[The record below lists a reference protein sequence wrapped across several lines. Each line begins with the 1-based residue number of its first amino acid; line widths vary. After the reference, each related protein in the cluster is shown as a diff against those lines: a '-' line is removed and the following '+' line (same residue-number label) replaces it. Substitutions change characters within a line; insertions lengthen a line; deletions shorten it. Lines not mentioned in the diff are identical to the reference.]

1 MQPNLVSGHEIGR
14 DRDEWNVEILDAERS
29 EQSSQL
35 RDDLRALDH
44 AAAPQIKIEI
54 ADNLAS
60 IERESPFLEPV
71 ELPGE
76 IASADQRAGRAT
88 RHDIEGN
95 ADTRQG
101 ANSAD
106 VRPTPR
112 DAAAQRKP
120 HLVATRH
127 TG

>member
-14 DRDEWNVEILDAERS
+14 DRDEWNMEILDAQRPK
-29 EQSSQL
+29 QSSQL

-60 IERESPFLEPV
+60 VERERPFLEPV

-76 IASADQRAGRAT
+76 MASADQRARRAT

-95 ADTRQG
+95 ADARQR
-101 ANSAD
+101 ANGAD
-106 VRPTPR
+106 VRPPPR
-112 DAAAQRKP
+112 DAAAQHKP
-120 HLVATRH
+120 HLVATRR